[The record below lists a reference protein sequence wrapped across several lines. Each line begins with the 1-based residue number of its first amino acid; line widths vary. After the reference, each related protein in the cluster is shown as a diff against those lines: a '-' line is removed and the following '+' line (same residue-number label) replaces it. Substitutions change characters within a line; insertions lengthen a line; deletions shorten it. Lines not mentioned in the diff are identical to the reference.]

1 MSWEIVLGIIALV
14 GFVGSVATWISKLS
28 KTLGVLESTIKVL
41 NETIS
46 EFKHNSHSVHEKI
59 FDRLSEDEKT
69 LGDHE
74 GRIKILERRHDV

>member
-1 MSWEIVLGIIALV
+1 MTWEIVLGIIALV

-46 EFKHNSHSVHEKI
+46 EFKHNSHSTHEKI
-59 FDRLSEDEKT
+59 FERLTDDEKT
-69 LGDHE
+69 LQNHE
-74 GRIKILERRHDV
+74 GRIQSLERRKHQ

>member
-1 MSWEIVLGIIALV
+1 MTWEIVLGIIALV

-46 EFKHNSHSVHEKI
+46 EFKKNSHSTHEKI
-59 FDRLSEDEKT
+59 FERLTDDEMT
-69 LGDHE
+69 LQNHE
-74 GRIKILERRHDV
+74 GRIQNLERRQ

>member
-1 MSWEIVLGIIALV
+1 MTWEIVLGIIALA

-46 EFKHNSHSVHEKI
+46 EFKRSSHSTHEKI
-59 FDRLSEDEKT
+59 FERLTEDEKT
-69 LGDHE
+69 LENHE
-74 GRIKILERRHDV
+74 GRILSLERRQ